1 MNARISANADAE
13 TSASAPQSSCAEIIS
28 LIADVST
35 NTWEEETMNKKIL
48 RGVPKK
54 TAEIPKTEERIQTE
68 AIIRFADELIDE
80 IQREYEKELTLGFKT
95 PDDDGLTALVHHKKA
110 ITLEWVMRMI
120 CRKAGEK

>member
-1 MNARISANADAE
+1 
-13 TSASAPQSSCAEIIS
+13 
-28 LIADVST
+28 
-35 NTWEEETMNKKIL
+35 MNKKTL

-54 TAEIPKTEERIQTE
+54 TAEIPKSEEHIQAE

-95 PDDDGLTALVHHKKA
+95 PDDDGVTALVHHKKA

>member
-1 MNARISANADAE
+1 
-13 TSASAPQSSCAEIIS
+13 
-28 LIADVST
+28 
-35 NTWEEETMNKKIL
+35 MNKKIL

-54 TAEIPKTEERIQTE
+54 TAEIPKGEERIRRE

-95 PDDDGLTALVHHKKA
+95 PGDDGVTALVHHKKA